1 MKPSFPDWPLLAP
14 DMVEADD
21 KRQFVTALARG
32 LELLRCFT
40 PDGKALGN
48 QELACRSGLPR
59 PTVSRLTHTLT
70 RLGYL
75 RYTPASGKYHLEIGV
90 LAFGYAMLGNLA
102 ICDAAHAPM
111 AALARQAQAA
121 VAIGARDRLDM
132 VYLHVAHS
140 EAHLTMRRQVG
151 SRIPLHSSAMGKACL
166 AAMPETERAFLLEHL
181 RRRRPDDWAAIRLSL
196 EQAFRDYAERGFCLS
211 LGEWQRGVNS
221 VGVAMR
227 HPSHGLIS
235 FNCGGPSFQLKRR
248 RLEEDIGPRL
258 LDMARSLAAMD
269 FDNDH

>member
-151 SRIPLHSSAMGKACL
+151 SRIPLHSSAMGRLAWRPCRKPNAPFCWNTSAAAAPTIGPPSGCRWNRHSAITPNAVSACL
-166 AAMPETERAFLLEHL
+166 WASGSAASTQSASRC
-181 RRRRPDDWAAIRLSL
+181 AIP
-196 EQAFRDYAERGFCLS
+196 ATA
-211 LGEWQRGVNS
+211 
-221 VGVAMR
+221 
-227 HPSHGLIS
+227 
-235 FNCGGPSFQLKRR
+235 
-248 RLEEDIGPRL
+248 
-258 LDMARSLAAMD
+258 
-269 FDNDH
+269 